1 MFYVDRMLTF
11 RSLLIAARPGMGKT
25 TLALCLAD
33 AFRAA
38 SGKDALIFMPTVRPC
53 APWARKADVT
63 LLPELSPAHV
73 CAQITKRTKLIVLDN
88 YDLSLHGAAALPALL
103 SALAPRG
110 VSAIVT
116 ATIPRV
122 PLECRRDKRPCPAD
136 LGWGERLLSVFDAV
150 ACLYTDAYYTARTG
164 TPERGEIRLYPR
176 GRGAPNRL
184 DIRCDFTESLIS
196 DA

>member
-1 MFYVDRMLTF
+1 MFYVDRLLTF

-33 AFRAA
+33 AFRTA

-53 APWARKADVT
+53 APWTRKADVT
-63 LLPELSPAHV
+63 LLPESSPAHV
-73 CAQITKRTKLIVLDN
+73 CAQITERTGLIVLDN
-88 YDLSLHGAAALPALL
+88 YDLLLLGAATLPALL
-103 SALAPRG
+103 SALVPRG
-110 VSAIVT
+110 VSAVVT

-122 PLECRRDKRPCPAD
+122 PLECRGDKHPCPAD
-136 LGWGERLLSVFDAV
+136 LGCGERLLSVFDAV

-164 TPERGEIRLYPR
+164 APERGEIRLYPR
-176 GRGAPNRL
+176 GGGVPDCL